1 MGIIRVLPERIANK
15 IAAGEVIER
24 PASIVKELIENAL
37 DSQAKEIDVAI
48 QHGGKGLIRVSD
60 DGSGMDREDAKL
72 AFQRHATSKITIEED
87 LEGIG
92 SFGFRGEA
100 LPSIAAVSKTRLIT
114 RPADSPGGTE
124 VVIEGGSLRATQDH
138 PCRKGTIVEVRDLFF
153 NTPARRKF
161 LKADSTEMGHVME
174 VVSHLALAA
183 MDVRF
188 RLKIGEKTVLDLVP
202 VKRLV
207 ERAAAILGEE
217 TARDLLEMNAGE
229 EGIRVWGLI
238 GKPALNKANRTGMNF
253 FINRRWVKSLSLSYA
268 VQAGYQGLL
277 MHGRYPVVALFL
289 DLDLARV
296 DVNVHPTKQ
305 EVRISHDAEVTGFIQ
320 RSVKE
325 LLGRTGDRAP
335 KLQLPPGLAAAPEK
349 IYHLDS
355 STGSTVKD
363 AAWDGFSARSIRSGD
378 REARF
383 SEPIALKDSLRITK
397 ILGSLH
403 NTFIVAETEDGFV
416 LVDQHAAHERI
427 VFEALLRNF
436 RSGQS
441 ERQTLLLDEVLELHP
456 KQIELFK
463 RSLPLLAKV
472 GFEIDEFGERS
483 FVIRAYPAV
492 FGEVNP
498 VQLIRTFLEEQEEG
512 KLRTALDD
520 HQEAIAALCA
530 CKKQSVKAH
539 DPMAPQAMRA
549 LLERLAACE
558 NPFNCPHGRPAFFTQ
573 TFSDLEKQ
581 FKRI

>member
-37 DSQAKEIDVAI
+37 DAGAKEIDVTL

-60 DGSGMDREDAKL
+60 DGCGMDREDARL
-72 AFQRHATSKITIEED
+72 AFQRHATSKILMEED
-87 LEGIG
+87 LEEIG

-114 RPADSPGGTE
+114 RPADSPVGAE
-124 VVIEGGSLRATQDH
+124 VVIEGGVVRAVQDH

-161 LKADSTEMGHVME
+161 LKSDSTEMGHVLE
-174 VVSHLALAA
+174 VVSRLALAA
-183 MDVRF
+183 PEVRF
-188 RLKIGEKTVLDLVP
+188 MLKVGEKTLLDLVP

-207 ERAAAILGEE
+207 DRAATVLGEQP
-217 TARDLLEMNAGE
+217 AQDFLELDALQ
-229 EGIRVWGLI
+229 EGIRLSGLV
-238 GKPALNKANRTGMNF
+238 GKPALNKANRTGINL
-253 FINRRWVKSLSLSYA
+253 FINHRWVKSLPLSYA
-268 VQAGYQGLL
+268 LQAGYQGLL
-277 MHGRYPVVALFL
+277 MHGRYPVAVLFL

-305 EVRISHDAEVTGFIQ
+305 EVRISKEGEVTDFIQ

-325 LLGRTGDRAP
+325 RLTSAGDRAP
-335 KLQLPPGLAAAPEK
+335 KLQLPPGLATATEK
-349 IYHLDS
+349 IYHLEN

-363 AAWDGFSARSIRSGD
+363 AAWAGFSAPAIRSAEGEPTFD
-378 REARF
+378 
-383 SEPIALKDSLRITK
+383 EPIALKDSLRVTK
-397 ILGSLH
+397 ILGALH
-403 NTFIVAETEDGFV
+403 NTFIVAETEEGFM

-427 VFEALLRNF
+427 VFEALLKNL
-436 RSGQS
+436 RSGTA

-456 KQIELFK
+456 KQVELFK
-463 RSLPLLAKV
+463 RSLPLLTKV
-472 GFEIDEFGERS
+472 GFEMDPFGERS

-492 FGEVNP
+492 FGEANP
-498 VQLIRTFLEEQEEG
+498 LQLVRTFLEELEEG

-520 HQEAIAALCA
+520 QQEAVAALCA
-530 CKKQSVKAH
+530 CKKQSVKAR
-539 DPMAPQAMRA
+539 DPMTPQAMRA

-558 NPFNCPHGRPAFFTQ
+558 NPFNCPHGRPAFFAQ
-573 TFSDLEKQ
+573 TFSELEKQ
-581 FKRI
+581 FKRV